1 MRYQNK
7 GPFGIQDNYK
17 NNILEAANQ
26 SFLMNKAKQKLK
38 LYMNILMTALQGS
51 FIISWAI
58 MLILQLKR

>member
-26 SFLMNKAKQKLK
+26 KFPNEQIFSWYFSIKCN
-38 LYMNILMTALQGS
+38 GS
-51 FIISWAI
+51 FVAS
-58 MLILQLKR
+58 

>member
-26 SFLMNKAKQKLK
+26 KFPNEQSKAKAKT
-38 LYMNILMTALQGS
+38 LYEYIMTVLQGS

-58 MLILQLKR
+58 M

>member
-26 SFLMNKAKQKLK
+26 KFPNDKKVKAKILYEYTYDGITGKFHNKL
-38 LYMNILMTALQGS
+38 GS
-51 FIISWAI
+51 INLS
-58 MLILQLKR
+58 